1 MIAFT
6 DKKSA
11 ISVAENMLSAFLE
24 QNITAR
30 YMILEFDKNGV
41 SPIIY

>member
-6 DKKSA
+6 DEKSA
-11 ISVAENMLSAFLE
+11 TSVAENISSAFLK

-30 YMILEFDKNGV
+30 YMILEFDQNGV